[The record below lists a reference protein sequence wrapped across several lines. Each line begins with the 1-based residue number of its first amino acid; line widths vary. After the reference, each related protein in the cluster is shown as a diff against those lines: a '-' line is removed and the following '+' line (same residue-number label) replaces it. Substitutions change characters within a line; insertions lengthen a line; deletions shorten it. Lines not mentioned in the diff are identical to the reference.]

1 MTETTREVERAFLI
15 ADLSGYTALTAAHGN
30 LEAAKTVTRYVEIAR
45 EALEADARLV
55 ERVGDELLI
64 VAERARSAILTAV
77 RLLAAVEAEPL
88 FPTVRAGLHVG
99 RVLERGG
106 EYFGAGLNIAARVA
120 AHARPGQILCT
131 EPVAAQVDSVPGVDC
146 RPLGDVRFKNLPAPL
161 AVFEIVAGPA
171 RERPKALDPVCRMQV
186 DEDRA
191 PGRVVWRGVVHHF
204 CSLECARTFLERPDE
219 YAPGGP
225 GTG

>member
-1 MTETTREVERAFLI
+1 VTDIERAFLI

-30 LEAAKTVTRYVEIAR
+30 LEAAKTITRYVELAR

-64 VAERARSAILTAV
+64 VAERASSAILTAV
-77 RLLAAVEAEPL
+77 RLRAAVDAEPL

-99 RVLERGG
+99 HVLEQAG

-131 EPVAAQVDSVPGVDC
+131 ARVAAEVVSIPGVAC
-146 RPLGDVRFKNLPAPL
+146 RALGDVRFKNVPAPL
-161 AVFEIVAGPA
+161 AVFEIVAGSA
-171 RERPKALDPVCRMQV
+171 RERPKVLDPVCRMQV
-186 DEDRA
+186 EEDTA
-191 PGRVVWRGVVHHF
+191 PGRIVWRGVAHHF
-204 CSLECARTFLERPDE
+204 CSLDCARTFLERPDE
-219 YAPGGP
+219 YTPGGP